1 MKASRAVIDTN
12 VLISALLSP
21 PGTASR
27 VTRFFIRRGR
37 ILFSRETFAE
47 FETRLWH
54 PKFDSYISLEER
66 KSFLHDLGGIAVWI
80 DISGRAGFS
89 RDSDDDKFVETAI
102 NGRAHV
108 LISGDRDLLVLK
120 TIDGIPVLSP
130 ADALAL
136 IEA

>member
-1 MKASRAVIDTN
+1 MPSSK
-12 VLISALLSP
+12 
-21 PGTASR
+21 PGCGFLNST
-27 VTRFFIRRGR
+27 
-37 ILFSRETFAE
+37 
-47 FETRLWH
+47 
-54 PKFDSYISLEER
+54 PNISLEER

-89 RDSDDDKFVETAI
+89 RDSDGDKFVETAI

-130 ADALAL
+130 ANTLAL

>member
-1 MKASRAVIDTN
+1 MKASRVVIDTN
-12 VLISALLSP
+12 VLISALLSS

-27 VTRFFIRRGR
+27 VMRFFIRRGR

-47 FETRLWH
+47 LETRLWR

-80 DISGRAGFS
+80 DISGRVGFS
-89 RDSDDDKFVETAI
+89 RDSDDDKFVETAL